1 MIINHKENYF
11 EMKQE
16 IILKWNKKMSFSSEI
31 DGHKIVIDAANEFGG
46 ENNGP
51 RPKAL
56 LLLSLAGCSGM
67 DVVSLMEKMR
77 INYSDFK
84 IIVEGNLNEDHP
96 KKYNS
101 ITLKYIV
108 TGKDIEIEK
117 IEKAIKLSEEKYCGV
132 WATLKPGVK
141 IDYKIEI
148 L

>member
-1 MIINHKENYF
+1 
-11 EMKQE
+11 MKQE